1 MTSQPTGVQEPW
13 GHPGAPQSE
22 ARQERRPPRA
32 RWLLGVIATLLAL
45 AAGTLQVLGIIQA
58 SNLNWERGT
67 LLAWL
72 AIGTSVIAFI
82 VGLVAVIMNRG
93 RRWGV
98 VAMVAAVIA
107 NPWVL
112 AQLLGALD

>member
-1 MTSQPTGVQEPW
+1 MSTQPTEMPPPEQEEKRQPRSPW
-13 GHPGAPQSE
+13 
-22 ARQERRPPRA
+22 
-32 RWLLGVIATLLAL
+32 LIGVIGVLLAVL
-45 AAGTLQVLGIIQA
+45 AGILQMLGIVQA

-72 AIGTSVIAFI
+72 AIGASVAAFV
-82 VGLVAVIMNRG
+82 VGLVAVIANRG
-93 RRWGV
+93 RRWGI

-112 AQLLGALD
+112 AQVLGALG